1 MAKRRFGSFMMFVG
15 LALILMMGWLVI
27 SNIRTDNA
35 AAVTNN
41 DLVSQVRSLM
51 ADSGSL
57 AISPITENRSGSA
70 SGRSG
75 QQPQS
80 QAQSQ
85 TGQLQQPTVSARSSR
100 LAGERGRSTSSA
112 AVSALI
118 PIALANRLTT
128 PHLNMPTVSVY
139 GYKYIGILSIP
150 ALGLDLSIMDE
161 CTNRSL
167 DIAPGCFSGSAYD
180 AGFVIGGHNYVSHF
194 GRLNRLRPGNIIMF
208 TDMNGIQFKYE
219 VSATE
224 VIADTAVDDL
234 NSDVWDL
241 SLFTCT
247 FSGGERLV
255 VRCLLV
261 EE

>member
-1 MAKRRFGSFMMFVG
+1 MMFVG
-15 LALILMMGWLVI
+15 LAMILMMGWLVI

-41 DLVSQVRSLM
+41 DLVSQVRNLM

-57 AISPITENRSGSA
+57 ALSSIAESGGS
-70 SGRSG
+70 SSVQSG
-75 QQPQS
+75 QQSQS
-80 QAQSQ
+80 SASQS
-85 TGQLQQPTVSARSSR
+85 GQLQQPTVSARSGR

-139 GYKYIGILSIP
+139 GYKYIGILTIP
-150 ALGLDLSIMDE
+150 ALGLELSVMNE
-161 CTNRSL
+161 CTDRSL

-194 GRLNRLRPGNIIMF
+194 GRLNRLRPGNVIIF
-208 TDMNGIQFKYE
+208 TDMNGIQFRYE

-224 VIADTAVDDL
+224 IISDTAVEDL

-255 VRCLLV
+255 VRCLLA